1 MNRTRKREEK
11 RFLIVS
17 VEGLGRKRKNV
28 KAPNKF
34 EGEIFAHYSTRKK
47 RKEKA
52 FTSSTQIVIIFRKEK
67 EGKLGLLYL
76 NIERKTFWAEF
87 KARFCCV
94 TVMVKKKGR
103 YLISF
108 PSCLFSP

>member
-1 MNRTRKREEK
+1 MSRHPTNLKAKSLRIIQRE
-11 RFLIVS
+11 
-17 VEGLGRKRKNV
+17 
-28 KAPNKF
+28 
-34 EGEIFAHYSTRKK
+34 KK